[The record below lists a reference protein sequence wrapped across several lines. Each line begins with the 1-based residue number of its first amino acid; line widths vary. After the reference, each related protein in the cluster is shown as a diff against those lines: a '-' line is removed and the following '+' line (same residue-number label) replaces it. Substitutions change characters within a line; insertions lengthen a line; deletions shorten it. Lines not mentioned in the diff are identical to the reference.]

1 MPALSASVSIQA
13 GELAGANVDA
23 LQGLN
28 ETLHFGKNNA
38 NVKLRFLATDVK
50 KKGLMG
56 MTNAMFADAA
66 LDVRRDHSSQ
76 GGYILL
82 VGSEEIPTGVCQE
95 FADQAWQK
103 HGNST

>member
-1 MPALSASVSIQA
+1 M
-13 GELAGANVDA
+13 AGANVDA
-23 LQGLN
+23 LQGHN

-50 KKGLMG
+50 KKGMMG

-66 LDVRRDHSSQ
+66 IDVRRDHSSQ

-82 VGSEEIPTGVCQE
+82 VGSDGEGVPK
-95 FADQAWQK
+95 QA
-103 HGNST
+103 